1 VKRSVFVGIDIGGT
15 NIKVAIV
22 DPSGSVLV
30 RGMIPTMPA
39 DGPQAAF
46 KRIGRMAAFLAGEKH
61 TIAGAGVGCAGMVE
75 ASSGMLLSSPNMP
88 TWQQVKLRAVARRTL
103 RVPAIV
109 DNDATAAAYGEFVAG
124 AGRGC
129 SSFICLTLG
138 TGVGG
143 GVILDGAVLRGAHNF
158 AGEIGHMTIEQN
170 GPRCSCGNR
179 GCLEAFLGTKG
190 LLRLARRRLRTRKGK
205 ILGRSVTGTALTPR
219 AITEAALAGDR
230 VALAILD
237 EAATYLGVGIA
248 SVVNIFDPEVVAIGG
263 GVSGAFQCME
273 KRLNEVVSRRAY
285 IAAANTVHIT
295 RAHLGNDATAVG
307 AAMIAKES
315 VA

>member
-1 VKRSVFVGIDIGGT
+1 
-15 NIKVAIV
+15 
-22 DPSGSVLV
+22 
-30 RGMIPTMPA
+30 
-39 DGPQAAF
+39 
-46 KRIGRMAAFLAGEKH
+46 
-61 TIAGAGVGCAGMVE
+61 MVE
-75 ASSGMLLSSPNMP
+75 ASSGLLLSSPNLP
-88 TWQQVKLRAVARRTL
+88 TWQNVKLRSIARRTMG
-103 RVPAIV
+103 VPAII

-129 SSFICLTLG
+129 SSFICITLG

-143 GVILDGAVLRGAHNF
+143 GVILNGEVLRGAHNF
-158 AGEIGHMTIEQN
+158 AGEIGHMTIDQD

-190 LLRLARRRLRTRKGK
+190 LLRLARKKLKTRRGK
-205 ILGRSVTGTALTPR
+205 ILGTTISANSRALTPR

-230 VALAILD
+230 VAIAILD
-237 EAATYLGVGIA
+237 EAAAHLGCGIA

-273 KRLNEVVSRRAY
+273 KRVNEVVYRRAY
-285 IAAANTVHIT
+285 IAAANKVRIT

-307 AAMIAKES
+307 AAMMAKES
-315 VA
+315 IL